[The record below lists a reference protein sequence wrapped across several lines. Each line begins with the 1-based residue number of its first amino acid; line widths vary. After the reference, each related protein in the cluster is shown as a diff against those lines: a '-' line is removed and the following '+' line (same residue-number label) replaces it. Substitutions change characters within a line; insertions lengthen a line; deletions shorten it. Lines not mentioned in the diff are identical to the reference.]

1 MADLM
6 ESRCGSLPTAQLAP
20 HAEQFLS
27 LLERKGI
34 VPDQE
39 ITNEKARS
47 ADKALRKNMY
57 HNTRLML
64 QHYRDIA
71 WALECFPARVAEE
84 LDRPLH
90 NLDALL
96 TAVDAQLA
104 MQNNRLE
111 HRLECVKKSRLLMDR
126 INEANHFGQIHTLDD
141 GDTITFT
148 TKLGK
153 RSYEVFYVGKIL
165 ETDFS
170 RLGRSSENMITLITC
185 VRNQPELRWCVQARE
200 VS

>member
-6 ESRCGSLPTAQLAP
+6 ESRCGSLPTAQLTP

-64 QHYRDIA
+64 QHYRRTRNRT
-71 WALECFPARVAEE
+71 LRQSYPQVKR
-84 LDRPLH
+84 R
-90 NLDALL
+90 
-96 TAVDAQLA
+96 LA
-104 MQNNRLE
+104 
-111 HRLECVKKSRLLMDR
+111 
-126 INEANHFGQIHTLDD
+126 GQR
-141 GDTITFT
+141 
-148 TKLGK
+148 K
-153 RSYEVFYVGKIL
+153 RSSPL
-165 ETDFS
+165 M
-170 RLGRSSENMITLITC
+170 RS
-185 VRNQPELRWCVQARE
+185 VR
-200 VS
+200 S

>member
-6 ESRCGSLPTAQLAP
+6 ESRCGSLPTAQLTP

-64 QHYRDIA
+64 QHGHWNASPPGLRRSWIGRCTIWMPYS
-71 WALECFPARVAEE
+71 
-84 LDRPLH
+84 
-90 NLDALL
+90 LL
-96 TAVDAQLA
+96 S
-104 MQNNRLE
+104 M
-111 HRLECVKKSRLLMDR
+111 HSWPCR
-126 INEANHFGQIHTLDD
+126 IIGWSIGWN
-141 GDTITFT
+141 
-148 TKLGK
+148 
-153 RSYEVFYVGKIL
+153 V
-165 ETDFS
+165 
-170 RLGRSSENMITLITC
+170 
-185 VRNQPELRWCVQARE
+185 
-200 VS
+200 

>member
-90 NLDALL
+90 NLDP
-96 TAVDAQLA
+96 
-104 MQNNRLE
+104 
-111 HRLECVKKSRLLMDR
+111 S
-126 INEANHFGQIHTLDD
+126 
-141 GDTITFT
+141 
-148 TKLGK
+148 
-153 RSYEVFYVGKIL
+153 
-165 ETDFS
+165 
-170 RLGRSSENMITLITC
+170 
-185 VRNQPELRWCVQARE
+185 
-200 VS
+200 

>member
-6 ESRCGSLPTAQLAP
+6 ESRCGSLPTAQLTP

-64 QHYRDIA
+64 QHYRDHRMGTGMLPRPGCGGA
-71 WALECFPARVAEE
+71 GSAAAQSGCLTHCCRCTAGHAE
-84 LDRPLH
+84 
-90 NLDALL
+90 
-96 TAVDAQLA
+96 
-104 MQNNRLE
+104 
-111 HRLECVKKSRLLMDR
+111 
-126 INEANHFGQIHTLDD
+126 
-141 GDTITFT
+141 
-148 TKLGK
+148 
-153 RSYEVFYVGKIL
+153 
-165 ETDFS
+165 
-170 RLGRSSENMITLITC
+170 
-185 VRNQPELRWCVQARE
+185 
-200 VS
+200 

>member
-6 ESRCGSLPTAQLAP
+6 ESRCGSLPTAQLTP

-111 HRLECVKKSRLLMDR
+111 NV
-126 INEANHFGQIHTLDD
+126 
-141 GDTITFT
+141 
-148 TKLGK
+148 
-153 RSYEVFYVGKIL
+153 
-165 ETDFS
+165 
-170 RLGRSSENMITLITC
+170 
-185 VRNQPELRWCVQARE
+185 
-200 VS
+200 

>member
-6 ESRCGSLPTAQLAP
+6 ESRCGSLPTAQLTP

-111 HRLECVKKSRLLMDR
+111 HRLDISDRHYYRLR
-126 INEANHFGQIHTLDD
+126 QQAINILSIRLWAAPSGSLDAW
-141 GDTITFT
+141 
-148 TKLGK
+148 L
-153 RSYEVFYVGKIL
+153 EVLVLL
-165 ETDFS
+165 EEG
-170 RLGRSSENMITLITC
+170 L
-185 VRNQPELRWCVQARE
+185 
-200 VS
+200 

>member
-6 ESRCGSLPTAQLAP
+6 ESRCGSLPTAQLTP

-57 HNTRLML
+57 HNTRQML

-90 NLDALL
+90 IWMPYSLL
-96 TAVDAQLA
+96 S
-104 MQNNRLE
+104 M
-111 HRLECVKKSRLLMDR
+111 HSWPCR
-126 INEANHFGQIHTLDD
+126 IIGWSIGWN
-141 GDTITFT
+141 
-148 TKLGK
+148 
-153 RSYEVFYVGKIL
+153 V
-165 ETDFS
+165 
-170 RLGRSSENMITLITC
+170 
-185 VRNQPELRWCVQARE
+185 
-200 VS
+200 